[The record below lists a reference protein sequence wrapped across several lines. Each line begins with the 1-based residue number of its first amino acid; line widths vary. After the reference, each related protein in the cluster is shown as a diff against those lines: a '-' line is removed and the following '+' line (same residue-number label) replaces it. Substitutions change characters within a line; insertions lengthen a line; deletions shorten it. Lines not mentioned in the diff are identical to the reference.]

1 MSELT
6 HSTFRDKEKDMDTIT
21 VARPGMRSISRNRT
35 HDKSTGTGRML
46 KRHGVFRTDVM
57 NAFRAMARGVSGPAA
72 WTRTLSF
79 YRAARLPW
87 AKQLG

>member
-1 MSELT
+1 MSQPT
-6 HSTFRDKEKDMDTIT
+6 HSTFREEEKDMDTIPVT
-21 VARPGMRSISRNRT
+21 TPGMRSVSRNRT
-35 HDKSTGTGRML
+35 HDKSKGTGRVL

-79 YRAARLPW
+79 YRAARQPW
-87 AKQLG
+87 VKQLG